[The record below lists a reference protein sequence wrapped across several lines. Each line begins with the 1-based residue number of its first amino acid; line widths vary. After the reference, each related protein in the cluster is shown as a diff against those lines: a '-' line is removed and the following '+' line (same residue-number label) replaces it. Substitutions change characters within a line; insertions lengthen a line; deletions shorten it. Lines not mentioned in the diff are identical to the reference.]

1 VTSVRNLP
9 LAAVAGVA
17 AWAAADWVMGRFPIQ
32 GEISSLAALA
42 AGGIIVLAVALA
54 PPWVRRDLR

>member
-1 VTSVRNLP
+1 
-9 LAAVAGVA
+9 
-17 AWAAADWVMGRFPIQ
+17 MGRFPIQ